1 MDKNYP
7 DPNMENDNTEHIRAK
22 QLSSDIHAEKRRK
35 NLRRVSFADT
45 INTSSSLDSLKADTK
60 LTTQPSSQLESQ
72 LLTDS
77 MCEDT
82 LREKL
87 QDGVITVREFFTL
100 LEVHVPI
107 QKPRHSHVPVMSA
120 ASAAPTPLDL
130 LYSHYV
136 YRPKLRIYEE
146 DCQALAQKIEELKP
160 YADMQDQLLVN
171 VNRSFWEVMR
181 TCSDEELKNF
191 GAELNKMKSCFI
203 KESKILA
210 HEEKATLYSRLLQSA
225 QEQYEKLQ
233 SRMKKLDELVKEA
246 ESCLGALKAELESLR
261 AQEEKLQKEV
271 SDLEAENEQVLEQI
285 NLQKEKLKSYE
296 EQLEKYDFL
305 EWDLTEWSQQQAI
318 FGFLYD
324 ALELTV
330 VFGPPIDGD
339 ELGADPSRKIAS
351 LSFESLLDEEE
362 APPSSCLVKRLIFQ
376 FIESQGCWQEK
387 CPTLSHLPQV
397 LQDISL
403 VVGHCKVLGKEI
415 EFLERWG
422 GKFNLLKTDIRD
434 TKVKLLFSSLAAF
447 AKFELTLS
455 LSANY
460 PADSPPFTVHKKIG
474 NIGEEEISA
483 VLSEVPP
490 GHHYLRRAVSLIHQH
505 LLQPP
510 K

>member
-1 MDKNYP
+1 
-7 DPNMENDNTEHIRAK
+7 
-22 QLSSDIHAEKRRK
+22 Q
-35 NLRRVSFADT
+35 
-45 INTSSSLDSLKADTK
+45 
-60 LTTQPSSQLESQ
+60 
-72 LLTDS
+72 
-77 MCEDT
+77 
-82 LREKL
+82 KL

-246 ESCLGALKAELESLR
+246 ESCLGALKAGLGLLFSLTFFPFLIELESLR
-261 AQEEKLQKEV
+261 AQEEKLQNVLDLTWLVCLCREV